1 MTADH
6 DRRLERW
13 TSWLQ
18 ATPAE
23 LVGLCA
29 LLLGGLAVAGVLWWG
44 ALQRPAELPPA
55 AEHPGGSGAAGAEE
69 VGSEIGADPSVHQ
82 EGHPGG
88 HHHPADGYDHRD
100 DDRSGDRDERH
111 ADGRGTQQAEA
122 GAPVGDVVVHVSGAV
137 ADGGLVTLPAGAR
150 VGDAIEAAGGA
161 TADADPARVNLARPL
176 QDGEH
181 VHLPREGEEP
191 PPGWGAGPGAD
202 GATHAPEGP
211 GGPGDGA
218 GERIDLNRAST
229 AELETLPGIGPAK
242 AAAIVRHREQHGPF
256 REPGDLRAVSGIGE
270 KTFQQLADLVTVP

>member
-23 LVGLCA
+23 LVGLCV
-29 LLLGGLAVAGVLWWG
+29 LLLGGLAVTGVLWWG
-44 ALQRPAELPPA
+44 ALQRPTELPPA
-55 AEHPGGSGAAGAEE
+55 PDDPSRSGASGVDA
-69 VGSEIGADPSVHQ
+69 VGSEIGADPSLHE
-82 EGHPGG
+82 EGDPGG
-88 HHHPADGYDHRD
+88 LSHDDDGYHDRH
-100 DDRSGDRDERH
+100 DDRPGDGDDRH
-111 ADGRGTQQAEA
+111 ADGRGAQHAEP
-122 GAPVGDVVVHVSGAV
+122 GAAVGDVVVHVSGAV
-137 ADGGLVTLPAGAR
+137 TSGGLVTLPAGAR

-161 TADADPARVNLARPL
+161 TVDADPARVNLARPL

-181 VHLPREGEEP
+181 VHLPRQGEEP
-191 PPGWGAGPGAD
+191 PPGWDAGPVTD
-202 GATHAPEGP
+202 GSTQAPEGP

-218 GERIDLNRAST
+218 GERVDLNRAST